1 MSRTVP
7 PDGSTLPT
15 SEHNVFAPT
24 LWLQLLVRRGRR
36 NERGAALIEYVF
48 LVALI
53 AIVCLVAVA
62 FFGTSTSHSFSSA
75 GSHIAAGG

>member
-1 MSRTVP
+1 MSAAT
-7 PDGSTLPT
+7 
-15 SEHNVFAPT
+15 H
-24 LWLQLLVRRGRR
+24 WLFGLVRRSRG
-36 NERGAALIEYVF
+36 NDRGAALIEYVF

-75 GSHIAAGG
+75 GSHVAAGG